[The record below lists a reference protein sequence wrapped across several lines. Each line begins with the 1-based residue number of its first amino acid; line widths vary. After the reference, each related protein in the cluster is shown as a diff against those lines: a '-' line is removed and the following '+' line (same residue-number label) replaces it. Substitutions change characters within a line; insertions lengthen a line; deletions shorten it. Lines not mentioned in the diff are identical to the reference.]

1 MDKNCIQ
8 ESFECSNSRSSGTM
22 VQSGTLEIASLEAF
36 VAFVH
41 YTVNNYFLLIYNNI
55 IVLIFWRILITIITQ
70 TNHCLLYL
78 F

>member
-22 VQSGTLEIASLEAF
+22 VQSGTLENKPVLRPL
-36 VAFVH
+36 AFVH

-55 IVLIFWRILITIITQ
+55 IVLIF
-70 TNHCLLYL
+70 
-78 F
+78 